1 MVDCGAQDDTAA
13 TFKNLLEQAF
23 DGTSGLQ
30 HPSENRR
37 SCGIVDLQG
46 GADIQDDGSCHV
58 GDLFCPDTAR
68 SFVDFLPIST
78 ESEDSKCS
86 AFTSTGLSSSVL
98 LPMKVLV
105 LGLTIPQPDHG
116 R

>member
-13 TFKNLLEQAF
+13 TFKNLLEQAI
-23 DGTSGLQ
+23 DGTSGLP

-58 GDLFCPDTAR
+58 GDLFCPETAR

-78 ESEDSKCS
+78 AREESKCS
-86 AFTSTGLSSSVL
+86 SFMGTGLSSLIGVCL
-98 LPMKVLV
+98 DEGPCF
-105 LGLTIPQPDHG
+105 GAHHAAT
-116 R
+116 